1 MKTILKNIID
11 SVWLAAALL
20 LASLILA
27 TTLPQAS
34 VLWWLLAIV
43 AGAVTYVGNSLEDTG
58 HLLTARD
65 LLSLVVSSIGF
76 GVGLVSIAIGPLGI
90 IQLMA
95 FVAGASVIRII
106 RDKGFLPWIQ

>member
-34 VLWWLLAIV
+34 ALWWLLAIV
-43 AGAVTYVGNSLEDTG
+43 AGAVTYAGSSMAETD
-58 HLLTARD
+58 HLLTPRD
-65 LLSLVVSSIGF
+65 LLALTVSSIGF
-76 GVGLVSIAIGPLGI
+76 GVGIASIAIGPLG

-95 FVAGASVIRII
+95 FVAGASVTRII